1 MTDDRDALLREVD
14 EELRREQ
21 LQKMWERYN
30 GIIIGAAVLFVAAVA
45 GYKFLEHRR
54 IAAAEAAGAEFN
66 SALVLANEAKPDEA
80 LKAFEKIAAS
90 GPRGYALLAQL
101 HVAGAQAQAGKPE
114 EAVKSFEAL
123 ASETSADP
131 LLKSFAQL
139 QAASLRMGEADF
151 TEMQNRL
158 NSLAGDTSP
167 FKISAR
173 ELLGLSAFKA
183 GKYDEA
189 RKQLEPLLIDPAA
202 ARPLQD
208 RIKVVMAKIAEAE
221 VATPAPASA
230 APTPA
235 APALPAETPAKSDAP
250 PASGSSGQPAAAP
263 PADDK
268 K

>member
-21 LQKMWERYN
+21 LQKLWERYS
-30 GIIIGAAVLFVAAVA
+30 GVILGAAALFVAAVA

-66 SALVLANEAKPDEA
+66 AALVLSNAAKPDEA

-101 HVAGAQAQAGKPE
+101 HVAGAQAQAGKTE

-123 ASETSADP
+123 AGETSADP

-208 RIKVVMAKIAEAE
+208 RIKVVMAKIADAE
-221 VATPAPASA
+221 VATAPAATAPAPAA
-230 APTPA
+230 
-235 APALPAETPAKSDAP
+235 PAETPAKSDAP
-250 PASGSSGQPAAAP
+250 PASGSSGQPAA
-263 PADDK
+263 DEQK